1 MSKFHTNQL
10 AGFPEKS
17 GRWQM
22 QVSKG
27 LRGTVSRTGPAPS
40 TGVECKPESAAFS
53 GHNIDGRAGKQK
65 NYPL

>member
-22 QVSKG
+22 QVRKG
-27 LRGTVSRTGPAPS
+27 LRDIASRSGPAL
-40 TGVECKPESAAFS
+40 SADAEWQPDCAVFQV
-53 GHNIDGRAGKQK
+53 IILTVDG
-65 NYPL
+65 

>member
-22 QVSKG
+22 QVHKG
-27 LRGTVSRTGPAPS
+27 LRGCGAVPAHCRQQVLTANLKAP
-40 TGVECKPESAAFS
+40 
-53 GHNIDGRAGKQK
+53 
-65 NYPL
+65 PLRS

>member
-22 QVSKG
+22 QVHKG
-27 LRGTVSRTGPAPS
+27 LRGVAPFRPFRLSR
-40 TGVECKPESAAFS
+40 
-53 GHNIDGRAGKQK
+53 
-65 NYPL
+65 